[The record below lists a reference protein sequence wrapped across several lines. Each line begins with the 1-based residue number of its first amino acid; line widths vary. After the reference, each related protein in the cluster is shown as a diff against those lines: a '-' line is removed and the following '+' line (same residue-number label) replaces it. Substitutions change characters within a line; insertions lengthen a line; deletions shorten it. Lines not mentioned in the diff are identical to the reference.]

1 MNFLEKIKKHSPFL
15 ILGLLLLG
23 VCMRMPITAIPSV
36 IKEIASTLHVEPT
49 SLGILTTIPLI
60 CFGLLS
66 SVVSALA
73 QRIGN
78 ELTIEL
84 AMILMFIGSYLRIL
98 NFSSLMIGTVL
109 VGAAITCINVLLPA
123 IISDKLPDK
132 IGSVTGMYNVA
143 MTLFAAIGAYVITP
157 ITHATSWE
165 TAVIII
171 SIIVLIAAIVWV
183 PNLKYNQRATSGDQ
197 PVDRGTNMWKNANAW
212 WLLLFFGGQCFVFY
226 SIVAWLPTIAMDA
239 GLTSDQASL
248 AAGLLQLFSM
258 PFAFLVPVI
267 ATKMKN
273 RQPIMM
279 FAGIVTLIGTGM
291 MFFPVNS
298 FVYYAIV
305 ALFLGMG
312 TTTTFVLAM
321 TLFGLKT
328 KSSADTR
335 NLSGMVQSVGYLIA
349 ALGPVVVGNLY
360 SSTHNWFASL
370 IVIAI
375 AAIFFTVCGV
385 IAERK
390 QFI

>member
-1 MNFLEKIKKHSPFL
+1 MEKIKKHSPLL
-15 ILGLLLLG
+15 ILGLFFLG

-36 IKEIASTLHVEPT
+36 IKDIAQTFNVETT
-49 SLGILTTIPLI
+49 SLGILTTIPLL

-98 NFSSLMIGTVL
+98 NFSSLMIGTIL

-123 IISDKLPDK
+123 IISDKLPNQ

-143 MTLFAAIGAYVITP
+143 MTLFAAIGAYAITP
-157 ITHATSWE
+157 ITHTTSWQ

-171 SIIVLIAAIVWV
+171 SIVALIAAIIWV
-183 PNLKYNQRATSGDQ
+183 PNLRYNQRATNESNST
-197 PVDRGTNMWKNANAW
+197 DRGTNMWKNANAW

-239 GLTSDQASL
+239 GLSSDNASL
-248 AAGLLQLFSM
+248 VAGLLQLLSM
-258 PFAFLVPVI
+258 PFAFAIPVI

-273 RQPIMM
+273 RQPIML
-279 FAGIVTLIGTGM
+279 FAGTISLIGTGM

-298 FVYYAIV
+298 LVYYIFV
-305 ALFLGMG
+305 ALFLGAG

-328 KSSADTR
+328 KSSTDTR
-335 NLSGMVQSVGYLIA
+335 SLSGMVQSVGYLIS
-349 ALGPVVVGNLY
+349 ALGPIVVGNLY
-360 SSTHNWFASL
+360 SQTHNWFASL

-390 QFI
+390 QFV